1 MRIGCSRVCNQEYQH
16 GEQTNLSFSGWA
28 MKISTKDVEEYI
40 LAALY
45 PTHDN
50 VWRAFINMAFD
61 PHTVEE
67 QTVEEF
73 IDRMKLPNAKYA
85 FMSTMLGIRNTTNL
99 SSRLNKILSPTIIVW
114 GEQDEMIPVKYAE
127 DYRNIPNSNLKV
139 IPKGVIRLLLKN
151 QRYFLK

>member
-1 MRIGCSRVCNQEYQH
+1 
-16 GEQTNLSFSGWA
+16 
-28 MKISTKDVEEYI
+28 
-40 LAALY
+40 
-45 PTHDN
+45 
-50 VWRAFINMAFD
+50 MAFD

-67 QTVEEF
+67 QTIEEF

-114 GEQDEMIPVKYAE
+114 GEQDEMIPMKYAE

-139 IPKGVIRLLLKN
+139 IPKCGHTL
-151 QRYFLK
+151 Y